1 VLNVEPFSGSVGVGG
16 DVVADVGMILG
27 VDPQTIA
34 SAIILIGDAPSR
46 ERERE
51 RERERVH
58 VRIRCNI

>member
-27 VDPQTIA
+27 VDSQTIA
-34 SAIILIGDAPSR
+34 SAIVLIGDAPS
-46 ERERE
+46 RE